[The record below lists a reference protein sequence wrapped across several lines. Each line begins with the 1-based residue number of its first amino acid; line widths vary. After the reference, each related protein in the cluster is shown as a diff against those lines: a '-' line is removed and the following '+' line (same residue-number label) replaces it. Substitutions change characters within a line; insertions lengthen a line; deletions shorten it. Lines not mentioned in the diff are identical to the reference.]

1 MEQFIYSRIWYG
13 RKIIVKK
20 IKGNNNYSKL
30 AGYIELIKSDPKDW
44 RRHAAVADK
53 YYFDDLYPFDQ
64 LSGQLSFAG
73 YLYDDKHLFI
83 GFETQ
88 NLVKDRCI
96 EKLKM
101 AARSL

>member
-1 MEQFIYSRIWYG
+1 MEQFVYSRVWYG

-20 IKGNNNYSKL
+20 LELNDSKQVL

-44 RRHAAVADK
+44 IRHAAVADK

-64 LSGQLSFAG
+64 LSDQLSFAG

-88 NLVKDRCI
+88 NLDKDRCI